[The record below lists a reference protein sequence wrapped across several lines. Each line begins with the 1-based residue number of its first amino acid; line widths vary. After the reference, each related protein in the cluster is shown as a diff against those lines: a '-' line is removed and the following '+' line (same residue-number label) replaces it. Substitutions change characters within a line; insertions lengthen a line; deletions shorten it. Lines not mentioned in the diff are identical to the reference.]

1 MHGSQLQHTAG
12 INHGDLEIFN
22 IALGAL
28 SLEPFSSSPPR
39 FSDKWLTTYN
49 LQWGIGDL
57 IAGITVALL
66 LVSQSMCYAQLLQPP
81 SSPLPRMSPSAPSQ
95 SCLSKPGKL
104 SPRSSLDIPQSGD
117 PSISPPP
124 SLSSAVPSRSVW
136 HRLYSSYIPPP
147 SNNEL
152 DPSGVDSSLF
162 EEDSMDDYTNTR
174 HSLQLLMRIRPSA
187 SASTTAEK
195 DQPANQLLSELNN
208 LQTDL
213 GIPTIEYIRAA
224 LRSIQAD
231 NPTLCSSAN
240 VLTWLRLAPSVQQ
253 LQAQAQL
260 CAFPDLYAGIP
271 HQHFTKLEL
280 SPRRHVQDRTRA
292 AANIMFQN
300 CLALF
305 TQRGSFSRAVAD
317 LREAL
322 LLSSSSSS
330 GEDTNNP
337 LRSVWTDLV
346 IASRRGAETRPS
358 GGDQYAEGIHPELH
372 GLLCAR
378 LRNFFNIIVRTAA
391 LRGGPLN

>member
-39 FSDKWLTTYN
+39 FSDKWLTSYN

-195 DQPANQLLSELNN
+195 DQPVPFPSPSPSSSSSRTTIHRPLLSPADTLAD
-208 LQTDL
+208 LIVHL

-322 LLSSSSSS
+322 LLSVERGLRRRTEQSISALAP
-330 GEDTNNP
+330 P
-337 LRSVWTDLV
+337 LRLRLV
-346 IASRRGAETRPS
+346 
-358 GGDQYAEGIHPELH
+358 
-372 GLLCAR
+372 
-378 LRNFFNIIVRTAA
+378 
-391 LRGGPLN
+391 

>member
-1 MHGSQLQHTAG
+1 MAPAVLVVHPPAVEQRAGPVGRGLESVRGGQHGRLHQHSALPPAPHAHQAISIS
-12 INHGDLEIFN
+12 INDSRERP
-22 IALGAL
+22 A
-28 SLEPFSSSPPR
+28 
-39 FSDKWLTTYN
+39 
-49 LQWGIGDL
+49 
-57 IAGITVALL
+57 
-66 LVSQSMCYAQLLQPP
+66 
-81 SSPLPRMSPSAPSQ
+81 SPLPLPIPIFILKQDHHPQAAPQ
-95 SCLSKPGKL
+95 
-104 SPRSSLDIPQSGD
+104 
-117 PSISPPP
+117 
-124 SLSSAVPSRSVW
+124 PSR
-136 HRLYSSYIPPP
+136 HAR
-147 SNNEL
+147 
-152 DPSGVDSSLF
+152 
-162 EEDSMDDYTNTR
+162 
-174 HSLQLLMRIRPSA
+174 RPHH
-187 SASTTAEK
+187 
-195 DQPANQLLSELNN
+195 
-208 LQTDL
+208 L

>member
-1 MHGSQLQHTAG
+1 
-12 INHGDLEIFN
+12 
-22 IALGAL
+22 
-28 SLEPFSSSPPR
+28 
-39 FSDKWLTTYN
+39 
-49 LQWGIGDL
+49 
-57 IAGITVALL
+57 
-66 LVSQSMCYAQLLQPP
+66 
-81 SSPLPRMSPSAPSQ
+81 
-95 SCLSKPGKL
+95 
-104 SPRSSLDIPQSGD
+104 
-117 PSISPPP
+117 
-124 SLSSAVPSRSVW
+124 SVW

-152 DPSGVDSSLF
+152 DPSGVDSRPPSTGR
-162 EEDSMDDYTNTR
+162 SSAQQTR
-174 HSLQLLMRIRPSA
+174 SQTSSCVKNELH
-187 SASTTAEK
+187 K
-195 DQPANQLLSELNN
+195 ANQLLSELNN

-337 LRSVWTDLV
+337 LRSVWTDIV